1 MLRMSIVVIAALLV
15 TGVVAFEDID
25 GSLAKLDPIDRATL
39 IEAIDL
45 HMNDGTSTKIRNVR
59 PVSENVYLCGW
70 IDSKNSFGAYVGY
83 RRFILHMGSKE
94 FLYDGDF
101 HRGTEH
107 LAASTK
113 RFIGA
118 KCGQG
123 S

>member
-101 HRGTEH
+101 
-107 LAASTK
+107 
-113 RFIGA
+113 
-118 KCGQG
+118 
-123 S
+123 